1 MRIPRWFRPLALAT
15 AAFLVSAYPTLLEAQ
30 GQGQGQGRPSF
41 PPGLHDRTLPPGK
54 PFDGGDF
61 QPPGRRGA
69 TEDDVERLDVVAAR
83 LGRLL
88 ADPAFP
94 AAGTLPPAVDA
105 FNTLVLRMEMA
116 ELQRPSESFLT
127 AHRTLRA
134 ALADNANVNVNGD
147 MAGDGAV
154 GAEGTD
160 RANGAN
166 GAGDAA
172 GSTSYPIASA
182 PIASAPIES
191 APIESY
197 LDQDTGLDELRR
209 AYYLP
214 GGTVPLRQQAR
225 PWMIPGMAAATPI
238 GFGANF
244 GTVWAGASYQPR
256 ARYSEGQTGAA
267 AVGFGLGDAERLVGL
282 QVAVNSFST
291 ISSGFGKRM
300 ALDLHLHRQIGDLW
314 SVAVGWESVAA
325 PTSVTRDSRENLYA
339 AGSRW
344 LQLRGDPDA
353 PFGLAMLSLGVG
365 SGRFQTEA
373 RFVEDAGGVG
383 LFGSFGIRVAPPVTF
398 IAEWT
403 GQDVLLATSVTPLR
417 NQRLAITAG
426 FAEVT
431 GAAGDGARFTI
442 GGSLGYSF
450 R

>member
-1 MRIPRWFRPLALAT
+1 MRLPRWFRPLALAT

-61 QPPGRRGA
+61 QPPGRRELA
-69 TEDDVERLDVVAAR
+69 ENTMERLDVVAAR
-83 LGRLL
+83 LGRIL

-94 AAGTLPPAVDA
+94 AAGTLPAAVDA
-105 FNTLVLRMEMA
+105 FNILVVRMEMA
-116 ELQRPSESFLT
+116 ELQRPSELFLT

-134 ALADNANVNVNGD
+134 ALAGNANVNGD
-147 MAGDGAV
+147 LAAAGADGA
-154 GAEGTD
+154 D
-160 RANGAN
+160 
-166 GAGDAA
+166 GAGDVT
-172 GSTSYPIASA
+172 GST
-182 PIASAPIES
+182 S

-197 LDQDTGLDELRR
+197 LEQDAGLNELRR

-238 GFGANF
+238 GFGASF

-267 AVGFGLGDAERLVGL
+267 AVGFGLGDAERLVGV

-300 ALDLHLHRQIGDLW
+300 ALDLHLHRQVGELW
-314 SVAVGWESVAA
+314 GVAVGWESVAA
-325 PTSVTRDSRENLYA
+325 ATSVTRDSRENLYA

-365 SGRFQTEA
+365 TGRFQTEA
-373 RFVEDAGGVG
+373 RFAEDAGGVG
-383 LFGSFGIRVAPPVTF
+383 LFGSFGLRVAPPVTL

-426 FAEVT
+426 FTEVT